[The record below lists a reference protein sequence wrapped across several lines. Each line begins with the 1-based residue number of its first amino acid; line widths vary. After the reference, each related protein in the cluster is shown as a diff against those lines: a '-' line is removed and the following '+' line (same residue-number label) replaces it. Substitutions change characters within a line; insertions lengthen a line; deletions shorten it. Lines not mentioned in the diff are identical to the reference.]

1 MKPSMQKTSLATI
14 RKLILNKNERHEH
27 NNKMNINIENIDTFE
42 NRNKVCTTQWRTIY
56 EVI

>member
-14 RKLILNKNERHEH
+14 WKLILNKNERHEH
-27 NNKMNINIENIDTFE
+27 NNKMNINIENINTFE
-42 NRNKVCTTQWRTIY
+42 NRKKVCTTQWRAIY